1 MANHLSPIPSPHIK
15 NPRSSGVPGETGGVS
30 LDLHGMENRLWSF
43 VQRLNERLH
52 VLADALI
59 LKGIYIV
66 TAVELYELSV

>member
-15 NPRSSGVPGETGGVS
+15 NPVSPGYPEKQGGVS
-30 LDLHGMENRLWSF
+30 LDLHGTENRLWSF